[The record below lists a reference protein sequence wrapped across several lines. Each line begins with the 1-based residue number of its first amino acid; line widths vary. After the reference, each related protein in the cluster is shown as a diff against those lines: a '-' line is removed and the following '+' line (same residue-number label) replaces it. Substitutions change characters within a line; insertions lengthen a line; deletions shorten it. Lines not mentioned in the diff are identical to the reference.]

1 MLKRCLACMKFI
13 NLIIYSVFYTSYMT
27 IYLIS
32 EFISLIFRWKRQRG
46 LILPSFCII
55 DLVALFS
62 ETRSSISSLLPSAL
76 QMYLLPRL
84 ANLSLI
90 NGMPLISW
98 TKSTGLHQS
107 HITMLL
113 ISLFEPSAVFLYWS
127 ILFWR

>member
-13 NLIIYSVFYTSYMT
+13 NLIIYSVFYASYMT

-62 ETRSSISSLLPSAL
+62 ETRSSISSLLLSAL

-90 NGMPLISW
+90 NEMPLISW
-98 TKSTGLHQS
+98 TKSTGLHQF